1 MFSTTVSSTFLSVAW
16 TFNNSGNIIIQAD
29 STGHVV
35 FTGQAYVNRT
45 TFNTSPTVSLELRNL
60 MFDDSGEYTVTFYVA
75 DSEPLVGTTKM
86 IIYGK

>member
-16 TFNNSGNIIIQAD
+16 TFNNSGNIIHAD
-29 STGHVV
+29 STGNVV
-35 FTGQAYVNRT
+35 YTGPAYVNRT